1 MSFSLIFFKFLL
13 IIFYI
18 KSRKIKGLHGFRV
31 AILSLM
37 NTFFIL
43 IPPISDAFKS
53 VHFTDQ
59 NSDLAGYKIAP
70 MDSYFPLDDND
81 NSLSILQKM
90 PDKSMGYFILT
101 GVNSRMGLTGVPG
114 CATYTFYREI
124 NNYGSIIAI
133 TSQGTKIRTWDNGTL
148 GNWQSHVLSSYFELL
163 NGIVKLRIENISEN
177 RILINLIK
185 SDNSGYRI
193 DFSSSGLK
201 FEKIISFVTGG
212 TTTIWSK

>member
-1 MSFSLIFFKFLL
+1 
-13 IIFYI
+13 
-18 KSRKIKGLHGFRV
+18 
-31 AILSLM
+31 
-37 NTFFIL
+37 
-43 IPPISDAFKS
+43 
-53 VHFTDQ
+53 
-59 NSDLAGYKIAP
+59 

-148 GNWQSHVLSSYFELL
+148 GNWQSHVLSSDLMNSNKLTLRTYASGSTTEYTQLVFQNKWLNIEYFKDGKMIAE
-163 NGIVKLRIENISEN
+163 K
-177 RILINLIK
+177 NLFQS
-185 SDNSGYRI
+185 SDI
-193 DFSSSGLK
+193 
-201 FEKIISFVTGG
+201 
-212 TTTIWSK
+212 